1 MSSDLGT
8 RTRLVPNGDLNRR
21 ATKESADE
29 TERPRPR
36 TGPPQRQFF
45 WGYSLPSS
53 SFSSPDSSSHF
64 FSPSNS
70 MFSALGLTPAASQAA
85 A

>member
-29 TERPRPR
+29 TERPRPKTEPLGR
-36 TGPPQRQFF
+36 PRLPRELLL
-45 WGYSLPSS
+45 SLELVIGVGVLRLVGVTARAIIFGDLLSLL
-53 SFSSPDSSSHF
+53 
-64 FSPSNS
+64 
-70 MFSALGLTPAASQAA
+70 A
-85 A
+85 